1 MAMHE
6 LHKGVAEIGEDDLY
20 ILLVAKA
27 DGNAFIVANADGD
40 EAIDF
45 MNETIILIE
54 NGLLGDAVVSA
65 RPS

>member
-6 LHKGVAEIGEDDLY
+6 LHKGVAEIGEDDIY
-20 ILLVAKA
+20 VLLVAKA
-27 DGNAFIVANADGD
+27 DGNAFIVSNAEGD

-54 NGLLGDAVVSA
+54 NGLLGDPVVSA